1 MNPIVGQAVI
11 VVTES
16 PGGFFS
22 IRSFGS
28 PAGPSR
34 EAEEFCDRLAQL
46 GHAIA
51 TTPER
56 ESPKAGPSSQAA
68 VTLNAHIAE
77 QDIRIAGLE
86 AERDHYRAGVARLQ
100 HIEAAARAV
109 LAHGQA
115 RYEGEEVYAGDLVP
129 AALLQALRAAVNGD
143 RERAQ

>member
-16 PGGFFS
+16 PGGVFS

-46 GHAIA
+46 GHAVA
-51 TTPER
+51 TMSEGEIP
-56 ESPKAGPSSQAA
+56 
-68 VTLNAHIAE
+68 N
-77 QDIRIAGLE
+77 
-86 AERDHYRAGVARLQ
+86 RAGVDRLQ
-100 HIEAAARAV
+100 RIEDAARAV

-115 RYEGEEVYAGDLVP
+115 RYEGEEQWIGDLVP
-129 AALLQALRAAVNGD
+129 ATVIQALRAAVNGD
-143 RERAQ
+143 QERAQ